1 MGCSLKFTYN
11 LFNHSRWF
19 RIPKNREAAI
29 GRLAENFSAITNLFH
44 LSTELSVEWKVIAK
58 RLFGIQEMEE
68 ERRIEISFERVS
80 FWTLVFTNA
89 FFVSYFFA
97 KLFHWI

>member
-1 MGCSLKFTYN
+1 
-11 LFNHSRWF
+11 LFSHSRWF
-19 RIPKNREAAI
+19 RIPKNREETI
-29 GRLAENFSAITNLFH
+29 GKLTSKFWIFTNLFR
-44 LSTELSVEWKVIAK
+44 LSTKLSVEWKVIAK
-58 RLFGIQEMEE
+58 KFFGIQETEE
-68 ERRIEISFERVS
+68 GRRIEISFERVS

>member
-1 MGCSLKFTYN
+1 M
-11 LFNHSRWF
+11 
-19 RIPKNREAAI
+19 
-29 GRLAENFSAITNLFH
+29 
-44 LSTELSVEWKVIAK
+44 EWKVIAK
-58 RLFGIQEMEE
+58 KLFGIQETEE
-68 ERRIEISFERVS
+68 GRRIEISFERVS

>member
-1 MGCSLKFTYN
+1 MGGFAKEFWV
-11 LFNHSRWF
+11 F
-19 RIPKNREAAI
+19 
-29 GRLAENFSAITNLFH
+29 TNLFRSSTK
-44 LSTELSVEWKVIAK
+44 LSMERKVIAK
-58 RLFGIQEMEE
+58 KLFGIQETEKG
-68 ERRIEISFERVS
+68 RRIEISFERVS